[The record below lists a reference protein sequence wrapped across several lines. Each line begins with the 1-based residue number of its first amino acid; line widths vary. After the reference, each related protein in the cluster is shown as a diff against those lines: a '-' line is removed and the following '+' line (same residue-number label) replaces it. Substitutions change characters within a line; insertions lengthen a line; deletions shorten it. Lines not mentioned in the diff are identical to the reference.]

1 MKQTEVDGSRNRRA
15 LARWQRDQ
23 IIEQTEATDARYRL
37 GMRVLWLILVAACA
51 AVGWLLLTILVR

>member
-15 LARWQRDQ
+15 LARQRDQ
-23 IIEQTEATDARYRL
+23 IIEQTEANDARYRL

-51 AVGWLLLTILVR
+51 AVGSVLLTILVR